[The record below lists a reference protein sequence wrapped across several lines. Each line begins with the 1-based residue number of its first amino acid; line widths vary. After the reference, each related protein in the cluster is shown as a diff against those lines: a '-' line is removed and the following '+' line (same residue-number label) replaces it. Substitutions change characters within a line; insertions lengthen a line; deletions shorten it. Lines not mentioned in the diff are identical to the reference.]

1 MKLKSLIIA
10 TILTTATLT
19 KITAQNTNDLIGKW
33 ETSYNDKGKNYTV
46 VYEFKKEDKTVKAYT
61 VLIKDE
67 KGEQLEDNSL
77 VLSKIEFK
85 NKKGTCIY
93 SLEYE
98 GELYEIKSKLNLK
111 DNNTLVLSYSYY
123 GFSDTET
130 WKRIKS

>member
-33 ETSYNDKGKNYTV
+33 ETSYNDKGKNYIV